1 MRSYATTKWLI
12 RMVEPFDIYTK
23 KVLRPEYKTVE
34 HIVPRCLFRKM
45 PRFHAD
51 PINLCVTESHINS
64 RRGSF
69 RFGDTQYTQSKN
81 VVPYIRNEEIIA
93 YYCRQKKVF
102 YPLVN
107 KGRIARICRYI
118 LFKYPFI
125 QESQVFENEDVYQ
138 SWLLYP
144 MDMDECFT
152 HLNKLRLS
160 SSAGKRTPGGG
171 DTGAAA

>member
-1 MRSYATTKWLI
+1 MTSYAKTKWLI
-12 RMVEPFDIYTK
+12 RMVEPLDIYTK

-45 PRFHAD
+45 PAHAD

-69 RFGDTQYTQSKN
+69 RFGDTQYTRSKS

-93 YYCRQKKVF
+93 HYCREKRIF

-125 QESQVFENEDVYQ
+125 EGSDVFENDDVYH
-138 SWLLYP
+138 SWLLHP

-152 HLNKLRLS
+152 HLNKLKLT
-160 SSAGKRTPGGG
+160 KLT
-171 DTGAAA
+171 